1 MTKYIIITGGIATG
15 TGKTCLASSIGYILS
30 TYGMNISMIK
40 FDGILNLNFKSL
52 INSKSKEEIIWDG
65 EEVFIT
71 KNGNFLDSDI
81 GSYERFLHK
90 DFSSLNNIVSGECYN
105 EIIKNQLSGRYKK
118 GEIITIN
125 SHLIPLYLKK
135 IYAASKNSDVCIIE
149 IGGTLGDY
157 ESLFFIKAL
166 NTLKNINPKK
176 FISLH
181 YCYLPLKSSFDISEK
196 EPFLLKIV
204 KQSVDKANLLSIN
217 TDILVVRSDI
227 KLLNKHKKRIMRDCF
242 LNKDKIWRIPSVKDI
257 YTLPIEILNSKQYRI
272 LINLLGITKRRIKGN
287 LERFN
292 ELKIKNVSKVLIIGE
307 TESSGSYISLK
318 EAVKHSLKS
327 FGYSANIKWIKGSQ
341 IENEIIKDY
350 DYIIITDGKENIRG
364 KRDIINNYSL
374 PILCIGNICNTIKIN
389 KINCFYINKH
399 IEYRSKHMNPS
410 LNKFFKKWKK
420 D

>member
-81 GSYERFLHK
+81 GPYERFLHK

-166 NTLKNINPKK
+166 NKLKNI
-176 FISLH
+176 
-181 YCYLPLKSSFDISEK
+181 
-196 EPFLLKIV
+196 
-204 KQSVDKANLLSIN
+204 
-217 TDILVVRSDI
+217 
-227 KLLNKHKKRIMRDCF
+227 KHKKRIMRDCF

-399 IEYRSKHMNPS
+399 IEYRSKPMNPS